1 MKVSVCTGFYSYKL
15 NKSWFV
21 RLQKLEGH
29 TLSNFIFRSGTSR
42 LLYFLTFLFFMIPL
56 SEQYRINIKNA
67 IELIDNT
74 LVLVRESKKKW
85 NEEDA
90 KYTNFGQKGKV
101 FLDFNIKTLE
111 DIRKAIAKK
120 PYEKL
125 P

>member
-1 MKVSVCTGFYSYKL
+1 MDA
-15 NKSWFV
+15 
-21 RLQKLEGH
+21 
-29 TLSNFIFRSGTSR
+29 
-42 LLYFLTFLFFMIPL
+42 IPL

-74 LVLVRESKKKW
+74 LELVRESNVILTSKHLK
-85 NEEDA
+85 
-90 KYTNFGQKGKV
+90 
-101 FLDFNIKTLE
+101 

>member
-1 MKVSVCTGFYSYKL
+1 
-15 NKSWFV
+15 
-21 RLQKLEGH
+21 
-29 TLSNFIFRSGTSR
+29 
-42 LLYFLTFLFFMIPL
+42 MIPL

-74 LVLVRESKKKW
+74 LELVERSNVILRTKHLK
-85 NEEDA
+85 
-90 KYTNFGQKGKV
+90 
-101 FLDFNIKTLE
+101 

>member
-1 MKVSVCTGFYSYKL
+1 MT
-15 NKSWFV
+15 
-21 RLQKLEGH
+21 
-29 TLSNFIFRSGTSR
+29 
-42 LLYFLTFLFFMIPL
+42 PL

-74 LVLVRESKKKW
+74 LELVRNSNVVLTSKHLK
-85 NEEDA
+85 
-90 KYTNFGQKGKV
+90 
-101 FLDFNIKTLE
+101 

>member
-1 MKVSVCTGFYSYKL
+1 MNDKL
-15 NKSWFV
+15 
-21 RLQKLEGH
+21 
-29 TLSNFIFRSGTSR
+29 
-42 LLYFLTFLFFMIPL
+42 IPL

-74 LVLVRESKKKW
+74 LELVRESNVILTSKHLK
-85 NEEDA
+85 
-90 KYTNFGQKGKV
+90 
-101 FLDFNIKTLE
+101 

>member
-1 MKVSVCTGFYSYKL
+1 
-15 NKSWFV
+15 
-21 RLQKLEGH
+21 
-29 TLSNFIFRSGTSR
+29 
-42 LLYFLTFLFFMIPL
+42 MIPL

-74 LVLVRESKKKW
+74 LELVRESKKKW

-90 KYTNFGQKGKV
+90 KYTN
-101 FLDFNIKTLE
+101 KTLE
-111 DIRKAIAKK
+111 DIRKVIAKK